1 MDRARLDEVDLRN
14 RIEREKRRIARLSA
28 LRSNAEERLRSLTD
42 ALDTST
48 LPLSFESKS
57 SPNETPRSNQ
67 EKLDLFRSLFRGRS
81 DVFPRHW
88 RNAKTG
94 AQGYSPACGN
104 EWVAGVCEK
113 PRVKCG
119 ECSHQAFLPV
129 TDKVVLDHLQGRHVI
144 GLYPLLPDDTC
155 WLLAVDF
162 DEGDWM
168 ADVTAFREACEEA
181 GVHPAIERSRSG
193 NGGHA
198 WFFFSAPI
206 PAGVARRFATQLLTE
221 TMNRRH
227 GLSLR
232 SYDRLFPNQ
241 DTMPRGGFG
250 NLIALPLQHEARQ
263 SGNTVFI
270 DRDGVPYPDQWE
282 YLDSISRSTP
292 EAVSAIAGDAAE
304 NRNGIGLPGFD
315 EPDDDAHEPWI
326 PRPRPRTA
334 DLKARLADTR
344 PSRIQ
349 AVLAGRIFVEKAGIP
364 SPLLNA
370 IRRLA
375 AFQNPD
381 FYQKQSLRLSTARTP
396 RVIGCAE
403 DLAHYLALPR
413 GCLAPLSDLIQ
424 SLDIELDVRDERCT
438 GEPLDVE
445 FQGELDPEQRTASD
459 RVLPHDVGI
468 LVAPPGSGKT
478 VIGVHLIARRAR
490 STLVLV
496 HRTPLLEQWRQQ
508 ISSFLGLPIREV
520 GAVGAGKRRVTGR
533 IDVAMIQSL
542 AGRGDAAELLARYGH
557 VIVDECHHVPA
568 VSFER
573 VMNAVSAQF
582 VTGLT
587 ATPKRRDGHHPILH
601 FQLGPVRHTASGRS
615 RTSSSHP
622 ARVLE
627 VRETD
632 FRVES
637 IDARMGIQE
646 IYSRLCADPHRN
658 QMIVQDVLASLERG
672 SRPLVLTERRDHLEI
687 LTDHLRRSGA
697 RVVVLRGGMTARE
710 RRTEETRRLE
720 NSPTD
725 RLVVLATGRFAGEG
739 FDDARLD
746 RLFLT
751 MPISWKGTVVQ
762 YAGRLHRMHPGKTEV
777 RIVDYL
783 DSAVPV
789 LARMFQKR
797 LRSYAALEYSRTNG

>member
-1 MDRARLDEVDLRN
+1 MPKSNDPDLQ
-14 RIEREKRRIARLSA
+14 RRIDRETRRIDRLSA
-28 LRSNAEERLRSLTD
+28 LRSEAERRLSSLTD
-42 ALDTST
+42 ALRRGDSN
-48 LPLSFESKS
+48 
-57 SPNETPRSNQ
+57 SPAERDRSISRADRSNQ
-67 EKLDLFRSLFRGRS
+67 EKIDLFRSLFRGRS

-94 AQGYSPACGN
+94 AQGYSPACAN

-119 ECSHQAFLPV
+119 ECPHQAFLPA

-155 WLLAVDF
+155 RLLAVDF

-168 ADVTAFREACEEA
+168 ADVTAFRDACEEA
-181 GVHPAIERSRSG
+181 DVHPAIERSRSG

-227 GLSLR
+227 GLSLS

-263 SGNTVFI
+263 AGNTVFI
-270 DRDGVPYPDQWE
+270 DRDGVPHPDQWE
-282 YLDSISRSTP
+282 YLDSISRLSP
-292 EAVSAIAGDAAE
+292 ESVAAIAGDAAAT
-304 NRNGIGLPGFD
+304 RDGIGLPGFD
-315 EPDDDAHEPWI
+315 DPDDDAREPWI
-326 PRPRPRTA
+326 PRPRSRTG
-334 DLKARLADTR
+334 DLKTRLADTR

-349 AVLAGRIFVEKAGIP
+349 AVLAGRLFVEKEGVP

-370 IRRLA
+370 IKRLA

-403 DLAHYLALPR
+403 DLDHHLALPR
-413 GCLAPLSDLIQ
+413 GCLAPLSDLVQ
-424 SLDIELDVRDERCT
+424 SLDIDLDVRDERCS
-438 GEPLDVE
+438 GKPLDVE
-445 FQGELDPEQRTASD
+445 FRGELDPDQRIASD

-478 VIGVHLIARRAR
+478 VIGVHLIAQRAR
-490 STLVLV
+490 SALVLV

-508 ISSFLGLPIREV
+508 ISSFLGLPLREI
-520 GAVGAGKRRVTGR
+520 GAVGAGKLRITGR

-542 AGRGDAAELLARYGH
+542 AGRDDVAELLGQYGH
-557 VIVDECHHVPA
+557 VLVDECHHVPA

-573 VMNAVSAQF
+573 VMNAVSARF

-601 FQLGPVRHTASGRS
+601 FQLGPVRHTVSAGARPASRAPIRS
-615 RTSSSHP
+615 
-622 ARVLE
+622 LK
-627 VRETD
+627 VRSTD
-632 FRVES
+632 FRIGEADGRVV
-637 IDARMGIQE
+637 IQE
-646 IYSRLCADPHRN
+646 IYSRLAADPIRN
-658 QMIVQDVLASLERG
+658 RAIVDDVLASLERG
-672 SRPLVLTERRDHLEI
+672 RFPLVLTERRDHLE
-687 LTDHLRRSGA
+687 HLAERLRAAGET
-697 RVVVLRGGMTARE
+697 VVVLRGGMTARE
-710 RRTEETRRLE
+710 RRSEG
-720 NSPTD
+720 D
-725 RLVVLATGRFAGEG
+725 RLLETATANRRVVLATGRFAGEG

-746 RLFLT
+746 TLFLT

-762 YAGRLHRMHPGKTEV
+762 YAGRLHRRHPDKTDLL
-777 RIVDYL
+777 IVDYL
-783 DSAVPV
+783 DSEVPV

-797 LRSYAALEYSRTNG
+797 LRTYAALGYSAEHT

>member
-162 DEGDWM
+162 DEGGWM

-263 SGNTVFI
+263 AGNTVFI
-270 DRDGVPYPDQWE
+270 DRDGIPHPDQWA
-282 YLDSISRSTP
+282 YLDSISRLTP
-292 EAVSAIAGDAAE
+292 EDVEAIAGDAAE
-304 NRNGIGLPGFD
+304 SCNGIGLPGFD
-315 EPDDDAHEPWI
+315 DLDDDVHEPWI
-326 PRPRPRTA
+326 PRPRSRTGG
-334 DLKARLADTR
+334 LEARLADTR

-381 FYQKQSLRLSTARTP
+381 FYQKQSLRLSTSRTP

-403 DLAHYLALPR
+403 DLAHHLALPR
-413 GCLAPLSDLIQ
+413 GCLEPLSELAQ
-424 SLDIELDVRDERCT
+424 SLDIDLDVRDERCR
-438 GEPLDVE
+438 GDSLHVE
-445 FQGELDPEQRTASD
+445 FQGELDPEQRIASN
-459 RVLPHDVGI
+459 RVLPHDVGT

-478 VIGVHLIARRAR
+478 VIGVHLIAQRAR

-496 HRTPLLEQWRQQ
+496 HRTPLLAQWRQQ

-542 AGRGDAAELLARYGH
+542 AGRDDSAELLARYGH

-601 FQLGPVRHTASGRS
+601 FQLGPVRHTLSAGARSAS
-615 RTSSSHP
+615 RTPLRSL
-622 ARVLE
+622 RV
-627 VRETD
+627 RRTD
-632 FRVES
+632 FR
-637 IDARMGIQE
+637 IDEGDRRVGIQD
-646 IYSRLCADPHRN
+646 IYSRLAADPSRN
-658 QMIVQDVLASLERG
+658 RAIVDEVLAALDRG
-672 SRPLVLTERRDHLEI
+672 RFPLILTERRDHLE
-687 LTDHLRRSGA
+687 HLAERLRAAGET
-697 RVVVLRGGMTARE
+697 VVVLRGGMTVRE
-710 RRTEETRRLE
+710 RRSEG
-720 NSPTD
+720 D
-725 RLVVLATGRFAGEG
+725 RLLDTATANRRVVLATGRFAGEG

-746 RLFLT
+746 TLFMT

-762 YAGRLHRMHPGKTEV
+762 YAGRLHRRHPDKTDLL
-777 RIVDYL
+777 IVDYL
-783 DSAVPV
+783 DPEIPV

-797 LRSYAALEYSRTNG
+797 LRTYAALGYSIEHQ